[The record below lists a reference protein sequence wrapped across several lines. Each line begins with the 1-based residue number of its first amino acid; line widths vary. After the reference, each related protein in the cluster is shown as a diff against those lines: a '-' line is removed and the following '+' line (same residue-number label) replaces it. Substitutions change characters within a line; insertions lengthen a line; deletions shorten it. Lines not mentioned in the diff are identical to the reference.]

1 MHIKSIPSYLYLI
14 IGLLL
19 ILSTFVQAQNIIE
32 LDSPDPSVA
41 DYGEVLTTYFTRS
54 ISQGKMVDNET
65 KVILGPG
72 EYQINSTIRLTLGDQ
87 LYLDFGAKLIRTKCR
102 SKAPMI
108 HLDGRYSSVI
118 GSAMNIIESQCP
130 GLTSGLIRVGQG
142 DTSANRNI
150 ISCRVEHLTITG
162 SHQSYPNNQST
173 GIYIYNNQNEPSG
186 GANSTSYFHT
196 ISDVNFSYLHKGLHL
211 YNSNAC
217 TIDRIL
223 LNRVGASGGQGVLL
237 EGAQETKIANVHHGQ
252 SPGAESLTFK
262 SSARSYLPAYNTI
275 FNYVIEIGKIT
286 NSRTSNVGYCLNF
299 DVPSDEF
306 IDNEVNIVCNH
317 NYLAKT
323 RKGVSF
329 KQFKEKAP
337 KSIIRE

>member
-1 MHIKSIPSYLYLI
+1 M
-14 IGLLL
+14 
-19 ILSTFVQAQNIIE
+19 
-32 LDSPDPSVA
+32 
-41 DYGEVLTTYFTRS
+41 
-54 ISQGKMVDNET
+54 SQGKMIDNET

-72 EYQINSTIRLTLGDQ
+72 EWKINGTVRLTLGDQ
-87 LYLDFGAKLIRTKCR
+87 LYLDFGAKLVRSNCR

-108 HLDGRYSSVI
+108 HLDGRNSSVI
-118 GSAMNIIESQCP
+118 GSAMNTIESQCAD
-130 GLTSGLIRVGQG
+130 LRQGLILIGQG
-142 DTSANRNI
+142 NNTASRNI
-150 ISCRVEHLTITG
+150 ISCRVEHLTIRG
-162 SHQSYPNNQST
+162 AYQSYPNNQST
-173 GIYIYNNQNEPSG
+173 GIYIYNNQNEPKG

-196 ISDVNFSYLHKGLHL
+196 IADVNFSFLSRGFHL

-223 LNRVGASGGQGVLL
+223 FNRVGAEGGQGILL
-237 EGAQETKIANVHHGQ
+237 EGAQETKISNVHHGQ
-252 SPGAESLTFK
+252 SPGAESLTFR
-262 SSARSYLPAYNTI
+262 SSKRSYVPAYNTI
-275 FNYVIEIGKIT
+275 FNYVVEIGKT
-286 NSRTSNVGYCLNF
+286 NNTRTSNVGYCVNF

-317 NYLAKT
+317 NYFAKT